1 MNTPLASKHHGPTP
15 AAAAHALPAGQ
26 GTLVARAAVLALHDE
41 LALAPKPGLVSF
53 ADSGS
58 HDDMDAQTFLR
69 SLMALR
75 GYFGA
80 IHGLGAQ
87 GAPFAA
93 LERCGI
99 AAEATMLQA
108 TQGINT
114 HRGAIFILGL
124 LCAAVGR
131 VQAHGGAA
139 TPEAVRDALRATWG
153 AELAERAQRT
163 SQLPGGVAARRWGLR
178 SASEEAA
185 LAFPAVFEVGL
196 PAWRQAQSAGWSHQQ
211 VQAQAFFALLGQ
223 LDDCNLAHR
232 GGLKGLHWA
241 RAQAHGFLAVGGAGA
256 PGWEASAWALHRRFV
271 ARRLSPGGCAD
282 GLSAL
287 CFLQRVGRIA

>member
-1 MNTPLASKHHGPTP
+1 MTHPLASIHHGLTP
-15 AAAAHALPAGQ
+15 ATAQTLPAAQ
-26 GTLVARAAVLALHDE
+26 ATLVARAAVLALHDE

-87 GAPFAA
+87 AAPFAA

-99 AAEATMLQA
+99 AAEAAMLQA

-131 VQAHGGAA
+131 VQAQGLTA
-139 TPEAVRDALRATWG
+139 TPEVVRCALQATWG
-153 AELAERAQRT
+153 AELSERAQRT

-196 PAWRQAQSAGWSHQQ
+196 PAWRQAQAAGWSLQQ
-211 VQAQAFFALLGQ
+211 VQAQAFFALLGH

-232 GGLKGLHWA
+232 GGLEGLAWA
-241 RAQAHGFLAVGGAGA
+241 REQARRFIADGGAGA
-256 PGWEASAWALHRRFV
+256 PDWQAHAWALHRHFV

-282 GLSAL
+282 SLSAL
-287 CFLQRVGRIA
+287 CFLQRVSRIA